1 MPQHSRHKKAQKA
14 QNGLA
19 ELLRFLCFLAASRFL
34 SDWRLVIY
42 FAAQNASKPW
52 DLINCYCQ
60 QSCKFTACKP
70 FRPRSSN
77 QNTAAVRGIALVHG
91 IEISN
96 GHEDNSVLIVND
108 EPVQLTLMGNLLHKA
123 GYSVLTAEDGVDGL
137 TLAKQ
142 KRPDLVISDVSMPR
156 MNGLEFCREIR
167 ADSELQTVPILL
179 VSALEKD
186 TESVVAG
193 LRAGADD
200 YLEVPFDS
208 ARLVAKVSRL
218 LERSRLEASYRDLVE
233 HASDMIFTQDL
244 AGKLTGVNLA
254 VQNFLGRKPEEII
267 GNSFF
272 AIFGVIPESNG
283 FAGSLSRQEAREFRH
298 QFLARSAAGE
308 DRWLDLIVSP
318 IKDKLD
324 ETIGFRGLARDI
336 TERKHFEE
344 ALRDSEERYR
354 LLFESTPQPIWVY
367 REDTL
372 SFLAVNEAA
381 TRTYGFT
388 RDEFLAMTIDD
399 IRPGEDVPTLLI
411 KNDPNDLV
419 ISSPWRHK
427 TKDGKTIYVEMSS
440 HPVVFDGKNSR
451 LVIVNDV
458 TERKLLDEKQQRL
471 HTSLQQSAMEWRQT
485 FNAIDFPV
493 LIVDLEGAIKR
504 SNLAAEQIIG
514 IEAEKIGGT
523 TLGQLGES
531 QPWKKAAEILENI
544 RLNSAPVTEEV
555 KDDVTGKTWAIT
567 LYHIN
572 EFGSAGERAILIAHD
587 ITKRVELEASLRQSE
602 MMSLLGSLVAGVA
615 HEVRNPLFGISS
627 IIDAFETRFSDRTEY
642 LRYTNVLRDEIGR
655 LTILMEELLEYGKP
669 FRGDLY
675 LLSMEEMI
683 SRSIRACMPAAE
695 VAHVNLKSKI
705 EDSLPKIRIDR
716 RRLSKVFVNLIENA
730 IQHSPQ
736 KSSVTVEAAKI
747 VDGNQEWVECAIR
760 DSGAGILAEDLP
772 KIFEPF
778 FSKRRGG
785 TGLGLAIAQRIMQ
798 EHGGK
803 LIAGNNPEGGAF
815 MIARFPIPVEGDA

>member
-1 MPQHSRHKKAQKA
+1 VAQ
-14 QNGLA
+14 
-19 ELLRFLCFLAASRFL
+19 
-34 SDWRLVIY
+34 
-42 FAAQNASKPW
+42 
-52 DLINCYCQ
+52 
-60 QSCKFTACKP
+60 
-70 FRPRSSN
+70 
-77 QNTAAVRGIALVHG
+77 GIG
-91 IEISN
+91 ISN
-96 GHEDNSVLIVND
+96 GHDENSVLIVND
-108 EPVQLTLMGNLLHKA
+108 EPDQLSLMGTLLHKA
-123 GYSVLTAEDGVDGL
+123 GYSVLTAEDGVEGL
-137 TLAKQ
+137 TLARQ
-142 KRPDLVISDVSMPR
+142 ERPDLVISDVSMPR

-167 ADSELQTVPILL
+167 ADSELKTVPILL
-179 VSALEKD
+179 VSARQKD
-186 TESVVAG
+186 TESAVAG

-200 YLEVPFDS
+200 YLEIPFDS

-233 HASDMIFTQDL
+233 RASDMIFTQDL
-244 AGKLTGVNLA
+244 SGKLTSMNLA
-254 VQNFLGRKPEEII
+254 GQRFLGRHPEEII

-272 AIFGVIPESNG
+272 AIFGIIPESNG
-283 FAGSLSRQEAREFRH
+283 FAAGLGRPEDAGEFRH
-298 QFLARSAAGE
+298 QFVARSANGE

-367 REDTL
+367 NEDTL
-372 SFLAVNEAA
+372 TFLAVNEAA
-381 TRTYGFT
+381 TRTYGYS
-388 RDEFLAMTIDD
+388 RDEFLSMTIDD
-399 IRPGEDVPTLLI
+399 IRPQEDIPTLMI

-427 TKDGKTIYVEMSS
+427 TRTGQTIYVEMSS

-451 LVIVNDV
+451 LVIANDV

-485 FNAIDFPV
+485 FNAIEFPV
-493 LIVDLEGAIKR
+493 LIVDLDGTIKR
-504 SNLAAEQIIG
+504 SNMAAEQILGVGPEEILGTRIG
-514 IEAEKIGGT
+514 E
-523 TLGQLGES
+523 LGEY
-531 QPWKKAAEILENI
+531 QPWRKAAELIEEI
-544 RLNSAPVTEEV
+544 RLTQMPMAEEV
-555 KDDVTGKTWAIT
+555 KDEATGKTWAIT

-572 EFGSAGERAILIAHD
+572 EFGSVGERTILIAQD
-587 ITKRVELEASLRQSE
+587 ITKRAELEASLRQSE

-627 IIDAFETRFSDRTEY
+627 ILDAFETRFSDRTEY

-669 FRGDLY
+669 FRGELY
-675 LLSMEEMI
+675 LVSMEEMI
-683 SRSIRACMPAAE
+683 ARSVRACVPAAE
-695 VAHVNLKSKI
+695 VAQVNLESRV
-705 EDSLPKIRIDR
+705 EESLPKIRIDR

-730 IQHSPQ
+730 IQHSPP
-736 KSSVTVEAAKI
+736 KSSVVIEANR
-747 VDGNQEWVECAIR
+747 VTDSNQDWVQCAIR
-760 DSGAGILAEDLP
+760 DSGRGISAEDLP

-785 TGLGLAIAQRIMQ
+785 TGLGLAIAHRIMQ
-798 EHGGK
+798 EHQGK
-803 LIAGNNPEGGAF
+803 LIAGNNPDGGAC
-815 MIARFPIPVEGDA
+815 MIARFPIPAEGDA

>member
-1 MPQHSRHKKAQKA
+1 
-14 QNGLA
+14 
-19 ELLRFLCFLAASRFL
+19 
-34 SDWRLVIY
+34 
-42 FAAQNASKPW
+42 
-52 DLINCYCQ
+52 
-60 QSCKFTACKP
+60 
-70 FRPRSSN
+70 
-77 QNTAAVRGIALVHG
+77 VHG
-91 IEISN
+91 IESN
-96 GHEDNSVLIVND
+96 GHEDNSVLLVND
-108 EPVQLTLMGNLLHKA
+108 EPDQLILMGGLLRKA
-123 GYSVLTAEDGVDGL
+123 GYTVLTAEDGLDGL
-137 TLAKQ
+137 TLARREQ
-142 KRPDLVISDVSMPR
+142 PDLIISDVSMPR

-167 ADSELQTVPILL
+167 ADAELRTVPILL
-179 VSALEKD
+179 ITAHQKD
-186 TESVVAG
+186 TESAVAG
-193 LRAGADD
+193 MKAGADD
-200 YLEVPFDS
+200 YLEIPFD
-208 ARLVAKVSRL
+208 APRLIAKVSRL

-233 HASDMIFTQDL
+233 QASDMIFTQDL
-244 AGKLTGVNLA
+244 AGRVTSMNHAGQK
-254 VQNFLGRKPEEII
+254 FLGRKPEEII

-272 AIFGVIPESNG
+272 NVFGIIPESNG
-283 FAGSLSRQEAREFRH
+283 FAASLGHQQEAHEFRH
-298 QFLARSAAGE
+298 QFVARSATGE

-324 ETIGFRGLARDI
+324 ITVGFRGLARDV
-336 TERKHFEE
+336 TERKRFEE

-367 REDTL
+367 NEETL
-372 SFLAVNEAA
+372 HFLAVNEAA
-381 TRTYGFT
+381 TRTYGYT
-388 RDEFLAMTIDD
+388 REEFLSITVDD
-399 IRPGEDVPTLLI
+399 IRAHEDIPTLMI

-419 ISSPWRHK
+419 ISSPWRHR
-427 TKDGKTIYVEMSS
+427 TKDGKTIYVEISS
-440 HPVVFDGKNSR
+440 HPVVFDGKHGK

-471 HTSLQQSAMEWRQT
+471 HASLQQSAMEWRQT

-493 LIVDLEGAIKR
+493 LIIDLAGHIKR
-504 SNLAAEQIIG
+504 SNQAAEQIVG
-514 IEAEKIGGT
+514 IEAEEILGKT
-523 TLGQLGES
+523 VGQLGEHE
-531 QPWKKAAEILENI
+531 PWKKAEEMLEGL
-544 RLNSAPVTEEV
+544 REYPAPRTEEI
-555 KDDVTGKTWAIT
+555 KDEATGKTWSIT

-572 EFGSAGERAILIAHD
+572 EFGSFGERAILIAQD
-587 ITKRVELEASLRQSE
+587 ITKRAELEASLRQSE

-669 FRGDLY
+669 FRGELY
-675 LLSMEEMI
+675 LVSMEEMI

-695 VAHVNLKSKI
+695 VAQINLQNYV
-705 EDSLPKIRIDR
+705 EDSLPKLRIDR

-736 KSSVTVEAAKI
+736 KGSVTIEARR
-747 VDGNQEWVECAIR
+747 VNDGNNEWVQCAIK
-760 DSGAGILAEDLP
+760 DSGNGIPAEDLS

-803 LIAGNNPEGGAF
+803 LIAGNNPEGGAC
-815 MIARFPIPVEGDA
+815 MIARFPIPSEGDA

>member
-1 MPQHSRHKKAQKA
+1 M
-14 QNGLA
+14 
-19 ELLRFLCFLAASRFL
+19 
-34 SDWRLVIY
+34 
-42 FAAQNASKPW
+42 
-52 DLINCYCQ
+52 
-60 QSCKFTACKP
+60 
-70 FRPRSSN
+70 
-77 QNTAAVRGIALVHG
+77 HG
-91 IEISN
+91 VQISN

-108 EPVQLTLMGNLLHKA
+108 EPDQLKLMGNLLAKA
-123 GYSVLTAEDGVDGL
+123 GYSVLTAFDGVDGL

-142 KRPDLVISDVSMPR
+142 QRPDLVISDVSMPR
-156 MNGLEFCREIR
+156 MNGLELAKKMR
-167 ADSELQTVPILL
+167 ADTELKTVPILL
-179 VSALEKD
+179 VSAHQKD
-186 TESVVAG
+186 TESAVAG

-200 YLEVPFDS
+200 YLEIPFDS

-233 HASDMIFTQDL
+233 QASDMIFTQDL
-244 AGKLTGVNLA
+244 AGRLTSINAAGER
-254 VQNFLGRKPEEII
+254 FLGRKEVDLI

-272 AIFGVIPESNG
+272 SVFGVIPETNG
-283 FAGSLSRQEAREFRH
+283 FAGSLSRTATEFRH
-298 QFLARSAAGE
+298 QFVAHSAAGE

-318 IKDKLD
+318 IKDRLN

-336 TERKHFEE
+336 TERKRFEE

-367 REDTL
+367 NEDSL
-372 SFLAVNEAA
+372 HFLAVNEAS
-381 TRTYGFT
+381 TRIYGYS
-388 RDEFLAMTIDD
+388 RDEFLSMTIDD
-399 IRPGEDVPTLLI
+399 LRPDEDIPALMI
-411 KNDPNDLV
+411 KSDADADELV
-419 ISSPWRHK
+419 ISSPWRHQTRDK
-427 TKDGKTIYVEMSS
+427 RIIYVEMSS

-493 LIVDLEGAIKR
+493 LIVDLAGTIKR

-514 IEAEKIGGT
+514 IGAEQILDKTIGE
-523 TLGQLGES
+523 LDN
-531 QPWKKAAEILENI
+531 QPWKKAAALIETI
-544 RLNSAPVTEEV
+544 RHYHTPVAEEV
-555 KDDVTGKTWAIT
+555 KDESNGKTWAIT

-572 EFGSAGERAILIAHD
+572 EFGSVGERAILIAQD

-627 IIDAFETRFSDRTEY
+627 ILDAFETRFSDRTEY
-642 LRYTNVLRDEIGR
+642 QRYTNVLRDEIGR
-655 LTILMEELLEYGKP
+655 MTVLMEELLEYGKP

-675 LLSMEEMI
+675 LVSMEEMVT
-683 SRSIRACMPAAE
+683 RSLRACMPAAG
-695 VAHVNLKSKI
+695 VAQVQLGSNV
-705 EDSLPKIRIDR
+705 EESLPKIRIDR

-730 IQHSPQ
+730 IQHSPAG
-736 KSSVTVEAAKI
+736 STVNVEAYKAA
-747 VDGNQEWVECAIR
+747 DSGNEWVQFVIK
-760 DSGAGILAEDLP
+760 DSGPGIAAEDLTR
-772 KIFEPF
+772 IFEPF

-785 TGLGLAIAQRIMQ
+785 TGLGLAIAHRIMQ

-803 LIAGNNPEGGAF
+803 LIAGNNPEGGAC
-815 MIARFPIPVEGDA
+815 MIARFPIPAEGDR

>member
-1 MPQHSRHKKAQKA
+1 
-14 QNGLA
+14 
-19 ELLRFLCFLAASRFL
+19 
-34 SDWRLVIY
+34 V
-42 FAAQNASKPW
+42 NA
-52 DLINCYCQ
+52 
-60 QSCKFTACKP
+60 
-70 FRPRSSN
+70 
-77 QNTAAVRGIALVHG
+77 

-108 EPVQLTLMGNLLHKA
+108 EPDQLTLMGNLLHKA
-123 GYSVLTAEDGVDGL
+123 GYSVLTAEDGLDGL
-137 TLAKQ
+137 TVAKRE
-142 KRPDLVISDVSMPR
+142 RPDLVISDVSMPR

-167 ADSELQTVPILL
+167 ADSDLKTIPILL
-179 VSALEKD
+179 ISAREKD

-200 YLEVPFDS
+200 YLEIPFDS
-208 ARLVAKVSRL
+208 TRLVAKVSRL
-218 LERSRLEASYRDLVE
+218 LERSRLEASYRYLVE
-233 HASDMIFTQDL
+233 QATDLIFTQDL
-244 AGKLTGVNLA
+244 AGRLTSINLA
-254 VQNFLGRKPEEII
+254 GQNFLGRKPEQII

-272 AIFGVIPESNG
+272 SVFGIIPESNG
-283 FAGSLSRQEAREFRH
+283 FAGSFSRPQEMREFHH
-298 QFLARSAAGE
+298 QFMARSAAGE

-318 IKDKLD
+318 IKNKLD
-324 ETIGFRGLARDI
+324 ETIGFRGLARDV
-336 TERKHFEE
+336 TERKRFEE

-367 REDTL
+367 NEDTL
-372 SFLAVNEAA
+372 AFLAVNEAS

-388 RDEFLAMTIDD
+388 RDEFLSMTIND
-399 IRPGEDVPTLLI
+399 IRAREDIPTLMI

-427 TKDGKTIYVEMSS
+427 TKDGKTIYVEVSS

-493 LIVDLEGAIKR
+493 LIVDLEGVVKR
-504 SNLAAEQIIG
+504 SNLAAEQIVG
-514 IEAEKIGGT
+514 IDAEQIVDA
-523 TLGQLGES
+523 TLAQLGDG
-531 QPWKKAAEILENI
+531 QPWKKAAELLESI
-544 RLNSAPVTEEV
+544 RDVSAPVTEEV
-555 KDDVTGKTWAIT
+555 QDDATGKTWAIT

-587 ITKRVELEASLRQSE
+587 ITKRVEMEASLRQSE

-627 IIDAFETRFSDRTEY
+627 ILDAFETRFSDRTEY

-669 FRGDLY
+669 FRGELY
-675 LLSMEEMI
+675 LVSMEEMV
-683 SRSIRACMPAAE
+683 SRSIRACLPKAE
-695 VAHVNLKSKI
+695 VAQVNLESRI

-730 IQHSPQ
+730 IQHAPQ
-736 KSSVTVEAAKI
+736 KSLVTIEANRI
-747 VDGNQEWVECAIR
+747 VDGNHEWVQCAIR
-760 DSGAGILAEDLP
+760 DSGSGILAEDIP

-803 LIAGNNPEGGAF
+803 LIAGNNPEGGAC

>member
-1 MPQHSRHKKAQKA
+1 LCSTRLWYTPRVKTPAIPQPVRRIAP
-14 QNGLA
+14 G
-19 ELLRFLCFLAASRFL
+19 F
-34 SDWRLVIY
+34 
-42 FAAQNASKPW
+42 
-52 DLINCYCQ
+52 
-60 QSCKFTACKP
+60 
-70 FRPRSSN
+70 SN
-77 QNTAAVRGIALVHG
+77 KNTAAVRGKPLVQG

-96 GHEDNSVLIVND
+96 GHDDNSVLIVND
-108 EPVQLTLMGNLLHKA
+108 EPDQLSLMGSLLRKA
-123 GYSVLTAEDGVDGL
+123 GYSILTAEDGVEGL
-137 TLAKQ
+137 TLVRRE
-142 KRPDLVISDVSMPR
+142 RPDLVISDVSMPR
-156 MNGLEFCREIR
+156 MDGLEFCRQIR
-167 ADSELQTVPILL
+167 ADLELKTVPILL
-179 VSALEKD
+179 VSARQKD
-186 TESVVAG
+186 TESAVAG

-200 YLEVPFDS
+200 YLEIPFDS

-218 LERSRLEASYRDLVE
+218 LERSQLEASYRDLVE
-233 HASDMIFTQDL
+233 QASDMIFTQDL
-244 AGKLTGVNLA
+244 SGKLTSMNLA
-254 VQNFLGRKPEEII
+254 GQKFLGRRPQEII

-272 AIFGVIPESNG
+272 AVFGIIPESNG
-283 FAGSLSRQEAREFRH
+283 FAGSLGRPQEAHEFRH
-298 QFLARSAAGE
+298 QFVARSAAGE

-324 ETIGFRGLARDI
+324 ETTGFRGLARDV
-336 TERKHFEE
+336 TERKRFEE

-372 SFLAVNEAA
+372 RFLAVNEAA
-381 TRTYGFT
+381 TRTYGYS
-388 RDEFLAMTIDD
+388 RDEFLSMTIND
-399 IRPGEDVPTLLI
+399 IRAQEDIPTLMI

-427 TKDGKTIYVEMSS
+427 TKTGQTIYVEISS
-440 HPVVFDGKNSR
+440 HPVVFDGKNSK

-493 LIVDLEGAIKR
+493 LIVDLDSNIKR
-504 SNLAAEQIIG
+504 SNLAAEQIVG
-514 IEAEKIGGT
+514 VDPEQM
-523 TLGQLGES
+523 LGKKVSELGETE
-531 QPWKKAAEILENI
+531 PWRKAAELIEQI
-544 RLNSAPVTEEV
+544 RLTQMPMAEEV
-555 KDDVTGKTWAIT
+555 KDETTGKTWAIT

-572 EFGSAGERAILIAHD
+572 EFGSVGERAILIAQD
-587 ITKRVELEASLRQSE
+587 ITKRAQLEASLRQSE

-627 IIDAFETRFSDRTEY
+627 ILDAFETRFSDRTEY

-655 LTILMEELLEYGKP
+655 LTVLMEELLEYGKP
-669 FRGDLY
+669 FRGELY
-675 LLSMEEMI
+675 LVSMEEMI
-683 SRSIRACMPAAE
+683 ARSVRACMPSAE
-695 VAHVNLKSKI
+695 VAQVNLESRV

-736 KSSVTVEAAKI
+736 KSSVVVEANK
-747 VDGNQEWVECAIR
+747 VTDGNQEWVQCAIR
-760 DSGAGILAEDLP
+760 DSGAGISPEDMP

-798 EHGGK
+798 EHHGK
-803 LIAGNNPEGGAF
+803 LIAGNNPEGGAC
-815 MIARFPIPVEGDA
+815 MIARFPIPSGGDA